1 MILLD
6 ANVLSETMRPDP
18 AERILSWIEAND
30 AELCLSTIVIAELMY
45 GIFRVRPEERSPRWE
60 KRIAGWRDR
69 FRDRTFAFDASV
81 ADIYGRI
88 MGSAK
93 LEGRRMEAADGM
105 IAATALRH
113 DASIATRNVSH
124 FKVEGLIVINPWTA

>member
-6 ANVLSETMRPDP
+6 TNVLSETLRPDP
-18 AERILSWIEAND
+18 AERILAWIEAHD
-30 AELCLSTIVIAELMY
+30 AELCLSAIVIAELMY
-45 GIFRVRPEERSPRWE
+45 GIFRVRPEERSPRWA
-60 KRIAGWRDR
+60 KRIYGWRDR
-69 FRDRTFAFDASV
+69 FRDRTFAFDDET

-88 MGSAK
+88 MGNAK

-113 DASIATRNVSH
+113 DAAIATRNVGH
-124 FKVEGLIVINPWTA
+124 FKVEGLAVIDPWTA